1 MTDLMTTVQD
11 QGSKGSW
18 KSGVVSGKDKTVN
31 PLLGTQRQV
40 GNKKTG
46 ELLGGQKKEAKP
58 GEVTADKA
66 TSAFTKL
73 APVVDVIVPKA
84 GDSGSLTAKLKIPVK
99 GAFVGIQVGA
109 TVQRGNTGTVQL
121 GVTANVIAGATIG
134 IATATFQLGAY
145 LQVQGRDAREAMTIV
160 SWVLYRQLAE
170 SNAPREV
177 EQAWFGDK
185 KGTAE
190 QWDALVQKTLFSK
203 ETGNWAEIGGQI
215 GASATI
221 GISTVATVGV
231 AGKLRMGRHYDSE
244 SIERRK
250 GAQSTTQ
257 KFTSMLGID
266 RGAQASLGDRV
277 FTVIGQATFK
287 VAIAQG
293 SLQVSVQ
300 IRQEKDKST
309 KKKEKVKY
317 TVSKIT
323 VTGTAQVKGMGVVAG
338 SLARGKAVQSLLSKV
353 ATKAETA
360 GKKAKKQVQSEKG
373 KDVGEAVEDLDG
385 YTGAM
390 TMAAQA
396 VSSLTTLTTIFGL
409 TVTGRIH
416 ISGGKTG
423 DTNSLKVAFEKVTA
437 ITVNAGVFSLTAKKT
452 ERLASIEYTKGKWVL
467 HLGEIQKEIGKAK
480 KKTGTGKST
489 TSGKPGGKGTGKGGK
504 GGTGGTTP

>member
-1 MTDLMTTVQD
+1 MTDMMTVQD
-11 QGSKGSW
+11 RGSKGAW
-18 KSGVVSGKDKTVN
+18 KSGVVSGKEGTVN

-46 ELLGGQKKEAKP
+46 ELLGGKKKEAKP
-58 GEVTADKA
+58 GEVTSDQA

-84 GDSGSLTAKLKIPVK
+84 GDAGSLTAKLRIPVK

-109 TVQRGNTGTVQL
+109 TVQRGNAGTVVL

-145 LQVQGRDAREAMTIV
+145 LQVQGRDAKEAMVIV

-190 QWDALVQKTLFSK
+190 QWDALVQKTLFTK
-203 ETGNWAEIGGQI
+203 ETGNWAEVGGQI
-215 GASATI
+215 GGSASM
-221 GISTVATVGV
+221 GVNTVATVGV
-231 AGKLRMGRHYDSE
+231 SGKLRLGRHYDSD

-287 VAIAQG
+287 VAIASG
-293 SLQVSVQ
+293 SLQVTVQ
-300 IRQEKDKST
+300 VRQEKDKST
-309 KKKEKVKY
+309 KNKEKVKY

-323 VTGTAQVKGMGVVAG
+323 VTGTAQVKGMGLVAG
-338 SLARGKAVQSLLSKV
+338 TLARGKAVQSLLMKV
-353 ATKAETA
+353 CTKAESA
-360 GKKAKKQVQSEKG
+360 GDKAKKQLKSDRG
-373 KDVGEAVEDLDG
+373 KDVGEAIEDLDD

-390 TMAAQA
+390 TIASQA

-423 DTNSLKVAFEKVTA
+423 DTASLKVAFEKITA

-480 KKTGTGKST
+480 KKTGTTGKST
-489 TSGKPGGKGTGKGGK
+489 TSKPGTKGTGGTGGK
-504 GGTGGTTP
+504 GGTATP